1 MSKLYID
8 DDRYGDPP
16 ASALVEAVHNAVKDL
31 VRRRLDESG
40 GNWTDFVFGAS
51 DTLITTADIA
61 AIEQRI
67 LDTGYRFA
75 WSSMLSARDRPEI
88 YVPAEGLGE
97 NPDFSFEHPQAIT
110 APVDAEG
117 REQRGVGD
125 NVVRRETNVRGTA
138 CYIRNSERVIQ
149 LMKDGVP
156 ADMIAIIDDSG
167 GTLTAPILEHFAGV
181 ICAGGTVRSHLGI
194 LTREYGI
201 PCLMNARI
209 SGIREGDTVE
219 LETTAV
225 ARAAESYL
233 SGQEMDARVWRLA

>member
-8 DDRYGDPP
+8 NDRYGSPP
-16 ASALVEAVHNAVKDL
+16 ALPLVETVHNAMKDL
-31 VRRRLDESG
+31 VRRRLAESG
-40 GNWTDFVFGAS
+40 DSWASFVFDSS
-51 DTLITTADIA
+51 DTLITPADIA

-67 LDTGYRFA
+67 LATGYRFA
-75 WSSMLSARDRPEI
+75 WSSKLSARDRPDI
-88 YVPAEGLGE
+88 YASTEGGGDD
-97 NPDFSFEHPQAIT
+97 PDFSFEHPQAVT
-110 APVDAEG
+110 APVDSEG
-117 REQRGVGD
+117 REQRGIGD
-125 NVVRRETNVRGTA
+125 NVVRREQNVRGTA
-138 CYIRNSERVIQ
+138 RYIRNSEGVID
-149 LMKDGVP
+149 LMKNGVP
-156 ADMIAIIDDSG
+156 AKTIAIIDDSG

-225 ARAAESYL
+225 ARTAESYL
-233 SGQEMDARVWRLA
+233 TGKEMTARVWRVA